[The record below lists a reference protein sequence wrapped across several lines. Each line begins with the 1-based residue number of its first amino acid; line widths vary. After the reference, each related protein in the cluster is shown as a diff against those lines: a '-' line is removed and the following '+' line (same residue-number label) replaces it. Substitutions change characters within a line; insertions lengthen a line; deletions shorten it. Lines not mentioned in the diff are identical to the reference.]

1 METETK
7 DGQVE
12 MELTGNTDFDEIY
25 RSNAEVVYKTAVKYS
40 GNHHEAEEIAQSVFL
55 KLYINMG
62 HINLE
67 AARGWLILTTK
78 YMALNRNRDLE
89 REYLVDEFIG
99 SEEADP
105 AEIAENPED
114 IFLRKIKER
123 QYMRLKEEI
132 FEALYAKSPRWYDAV
147 TITYVLEK
155 PQKEVAEKMGV
166 TLEVLQAVL
175 YRARRWMRENY
186 AEEYVHLDNA

>member
-1 METETK
+1 MDTETK
-7 DGQVE
+7 DRQME
-12 MELTGNTDFDEIY
+12 MEPRGNTDFDKIY
-25 RSNAEVVYKTAVKYS
+25 KTNAEIVYKTAVKYS
-40 GNHHEAEEIAQSVFL
+40 GNHHEAEEIAQTVFL
-55 KLYINMG
+55 KLYVNREN
-62 HINLE
+62 INLE

-89 REYLVDEFIG
+89 REYLVDDFIG
-99 SEEADP
+99 GEEADS

-114 IFLRKIKER
+114 IFLRKMKER
-123 QYMRLKEEI
+123 QYMKLKEKI

-186 AEEYVHLDNA
+186 AEEYAHLDKA

>member
-99 SEEADP
+99 SEEEDP

-186 AEEYVHLDNA
+186 AEEYAHLDNA

>member
-55 KLYINMG
+55 KLYMNMG

-166 TLEVLQAVL
+166 TLEVLQVVL

-186 AEEYVHLDNA
+186 AEEYAHLDNA

>member
-25 RSNAEVVYKTAVKYS
+25 RSNAEVVYKAAVKYS

-55 KLYINMG
+55 KLYMNMG

-99 SEEADP
+99 SEEADT

-186 AEEYVHLDNA
+186 AEEYAHLDNA

>member
-186 AEEYVHLDNA
+186 ADGVSDQGG

>member
-55 KLYINMG
+55 KLYMNMG

-123 QYMRLKEEI
+123 QYMKLKEEI

-175 YRARRWMRENY
+175 YQSLNTSPSPR
-186 AEEYVHLDNA
+186 D

>member
-55 KLYINMG
+55 KLYVNMD

-67 AARGWLILTTK
+67 AAKGWLILTTK

-99 SEEADP
+99 GEEADY

-123 QYMRLKEEI
+123 QYMKFKEEI

-186 AEEYVHLDNA
+186 AEEYAHLDNA